1 MSDKRIRISLAEKRK
16 YCDLIRSGANYKS
29 VNQIYKTKHKIELP
43 KRTFYNWTRDKEAIL
58 GHSSTTKINL
68 NSGKK
73 TDAMKTFEDEIKKR
87 LIKRKTKLRVRGFM
101 QFCIDTRDELFM
113 NEDSLKEIQFS
124 SNFLRR
130 LLRDLNGAKTTKR
143 SDKIYMTK
151 EEREI
156 ETGR

>member
-1 MSDKRIRISLAEKRK
+1 M
-16 YCDLIRSGANYKS
+16 
-29 VNQIYKTKHKIELP
+29 
-43 KRTFYNWTRDKEAIL
+43 
-58 GHSSTTKINL
+58 

-124 SNFLRR
+124 FLKNKQ
-130 LLRDLNGAKTTKR
+130 DEKKTFTQP
-143 SDKIYMTK
+143 KITSFFN
-151 EEREI
+151 
-156 ETGR
+156 